1 MDYLAQQIFIE
12 GYCDA
17 LAFLE
22 GSSTAKYLN
31 HHSLGGTF
39 FGPPLFRWFNS
50 ELKKGDSFM
59 GVKRLYPKYVR
70 YCAKRDYKPLPE
82 KEFIKEGK
90 KYYEL
95 KAKVDLGQ
103 FGVSTGGALVSGIGS
118 TIGNAAALN
127 AMTTG
132 VTSIGGMVGGATLG
146 ALGSMATMGST
157 IGSEVY
163 RRRRG
168 FIDKAHMRHDID
180 DY

>member
-1 MDYLAQQIFIE
+1 MCVIVLKEII
-12 GYCDA
+12 
-17 LAFLE
+17 
-22 GSSTAKYLN
+22 N
-31 HHSLGGTF
+31 HY
-39 FGPPLFRWFNS
+39 
-50 ELKKGDSFM
+50 LKKNLL
-59 GVKRLYPKYVR
+59 K
-70 YCAKRDYKPLPE
+70 
-82 KEFIKEGK
+82 KEK

-132 VTSIGGMVGGATLG
+132 VTSIGGMAGGAALG

-163 RRRRG
+163 RRRRD